1 VSAENTGNRRNG
13 EYDTI
18 VYVADGVTYML
29 LDVDRDPNALPAIRA
44 YAVACQKSDPDLAR
58 RLGNI
63 LLDKH
68 IEKHIEKHA
77 EHWNPESFTT
87 TESSATGRSSTTS
100 NEIES

>member
-1 VSAENTGNRRNG
+1 MSAENTGNRRKG

-18 VYVADGVTYML
+18 VYMADGMTYML

-58 RLGNI
+58 RLGDI

-68 IEKHIEKHA
+68 IEKHAEK
-77 EHWNPESFTT
+77 WNPESFTT
-87 TESSATGRSSTTS
+87 TGSSTTTTS
-100 NEIES
+100 DEGES